1 VSLAADERAREAY
14 FRRAEKQYEKEIAA
28 IFREAL
34 DEIRVEM
41 SKVYD
46 KYAINGLL
54 TKAEMTR
61 YNRLASLEKNIQSI
75 VSPAAKSATKMI
87 DRLKPEEYGEA
98 FFRTAWAIDNATG
111 VGLDWGMLDKKVI
124 KANLSN
130 VFFKEAEN
138 AFWFNANSQLKTAIS
153 NGLALG
159 QSYPDMMKD
168 LKGFLNRKNFEIMRV
183 LRTELHDAQ
192 EAGVKASYSEAM
204 DQGVMGSMVWVATLD
219 GKTRDMHQEM
229 DGVKAEWVDPPDEKS
244 EGDWL
249 FTLPNGEKAKYPGD
263 ANLSA
268 GNRVNCRCDIR
279 FELEG
284 FAPEIRRSR
293 EDGVIPYQT
302 YNEWSRDRRVFK

>member
-14 FRRAEKQYEKEIAA
+14 FRRAEKQYEKEMAA

-61 YNRLASLEKNIQSI
+61 YNRLASLEKNIQGI

-111 VGLDWGMLDKKVI
+111 VGLDWGMLDKNSV
-124 KANLSN
+124 AASLSN
-130 VFFKEAEN
+130 VFLDEAKRS
-138 AFWFNANSQLKTAIS
+138 FWFNADSRVRTAIS

-168 LKGFLNRKNFEIMRV
+168 LKGMLNKDNFEIMRV

-192 EAGVKASYSEAM
+192 EAGTMASYDEALE
-204 DQGVMGSMVWVATLD
+204 QGVKGKVVWVATLD
-219 GKTRDMHQEM
+219 GRTRDTHQEM
-229 DGVKAEWVDPPDEKS
+229 DGVEQS
-244 EGDWL
+244 EDGMFHAAID
-249 FTLPNGEKAKYPGD
+249 AAYPGD
-263 ANLSA
+263 PALPASE
-268 GNRVNCRCDIR
+268 RINCRCDVR

-293 EDGVIPYQT
+293 EHGIIPYQT
-302 YNEWSRDRRVFK
+302 YNEWSDNRRVFK